1 MAKDR
6 SGPGYASGRDA
17 AYIKPKF
24 IPNEELLGR
33 DDSGGP
39 DFDPYTAQFGDGGYV
54 TGGAKSYLS
63 ASGGGA
69 AGEDGGGTEHSRSE
83 RETRGRKGERTSVAQ
98 KKGRGREDSGE

>member
-54 TGGAKSYLS
+54 TGEKAHLS
-63 ASGGGA
+63 ARGGREAEEEEDEESSEPRARA
-69 AGEDGGGTEHSRSE
+69 AKRAE
-83 RETRGRKGERTSVAQ
+83 GERNVNPPEPSSS
-98 KKGRGREDSGE
+98 RRYSRE